1 MFTNTIDDELSLK
14 LIEPNDA
21 VELYQL
27 TDQSRKHLR
36 TWLGWVD
43 GNDSIERTEDFIKM
57 GMKKY
62 AENEGLTTCILYKGE
77 IAGIIGTH
85 ATDWTNRSAS
95 IGYWLGEVFIG
106 KGIMTRATKA
116 MTDYLFT
123 DLKLNRVEIR
133 AADQNKSSRSI
144 PERLGFTK
152 EGKIRQAEW
161 LYDHYVDHVIY
172 SMLAEEWKRK

>member
-1 MFTNTIDDELSLK
+1 MFTYTIDDELSLK

-21 VELYQL
+21 KELYQL
-27 TDQSRKHLR
+27 TDQSRDHLR

-43 GNDSIERTEDFIKM
+43 GNDSIEHTEGFIKM

-62 AENEGLTTCILYKGE
+62 AENEGVSTCIIYKDE

-95 IGYWLGEVFIG
+95 IGYWLGEAFIG
-106 KGIMTRATKA
+106 RGIMTRATRA
-116 MTDYLFT
+116 MTDYLLG

-133 AADQNKSSRSI
+133 AAARNTSSRSI

-152 EGKIRQAEW
+152 EGQIRQAEW
-161 LYDHYVDHVIY
+161 LYDHYVDHVVY
-172 SMLAEEWKRK
+172 SILAEEWKRE